1 MADCNTYHLQHHQ
14 VSQELTTLASRNLF
28 VMLLQVPAILYI
40 QDESIYCSSLHML
53 LSIANTFLLI
63 IL

>member
-1 MADCNTYHLQHHQ
+1 
-14 VSQELTTLASRNLF
+14 
-28 VMLLQVPAILYI
+28 MLLQVPAILYI